1 MKSNSFKKII
11 IASTVVAFSSLALIA
26 SATHSWGGYH
36 WARTSNPF
44 TLKLSDNVSSTW
56 DPYLITTSA
65 DWSLS
70 SVLDTAIVTGGKA
83 NGNCRPTSGRV
94 EVCSKSYGFNGW
106 LGVAQ
111 IWISGNHITQGAV
124 KVNDSYF
131 NTSTYNKPS
140 WRQFVMCQEVGHTF
154 GLDHQDENFSNVNLG
169 TCMDYT
175 NDPDG
180 ILYGQL
186 SNLHPNAHDY
196 EELETIYQHFDS
208 TTTVRQNTLS
218 KGNANNQED
227 VITEVNKNTKGK
239 TTKYELDLG
248 KGEKLV
254 TFIIWSE

>member
-11 IASTVVAFSSLALIA
+11 IASTVVVFGSLALIA
-26 SATHSWGGYH
+26 SASHSWGGYH

-70 SVLDTAIVTGGKA
+70 SVLDTTIVTGGKA
-83 NGNCRPTSGRV
+83 NNNCRPTNGRV
-94 EVCSKSYGFNGW
+94 EVCNKSYGFNGW

-140 WRQFVMCQEVGHTF
+140 WRQFVMCQEIGHTF

-180 ILYGQL
+180 ILYDQL

-196 EELETIYQHFDS
+196 EELETIYQHLDS
-208 TTTVRQNTLS
+208 TTTIRQNTLS

-227 VITEVNKNTKGK
+227 VSTEVNKNAKGK